1 MKNFLPDIYKII
13 RISYIFLLY
22 FNISKAY

>member
-1 MKNFLPDIYKII
+1 MKNFLSDVYKII
-13 RISYIFLLY
+13 RISYYFLLY